1 MKIILYI
8 VAILAAGGAAFFS
21 INHTG
26 KFKKAQQ
33 ARLETIAER
42 KQIASEAE
50 TTEKQL
56 KDLKSALVVAGT
68 KKEEVIQKLDAIKAA
83 GATVERDIG
92 GLEATLQ
99 TQDEDFAELN
109 KAKEELGRIMSGLGD
124 DVTIETLGDKI
135 KEFGENKKAQE
146 TKLEELETLT
156 TAAEKLLAT
165 NRAELD
171 RQMKRDI
178 ERTSRQGRGAMESV
192 VSAVNQDWGFLVIAA
207 GSNSGFTP
215 QTPLIVE
222 RDGKAIGRVRPSSVE
237 PTQTI
242 AEIDLNTLAT
252 GVRLQPGDRVI
263 TAKPSSN

>member
-1 MKIILYI
+1 MKSILYI
-8 VAILAAGGAAFFS
+8 IAILLAGGAAFFS
-21 INHTG
+21 IKQSG
-26 KFKKAQQ
+26 KFKEAQQ
-33 ARLETIAER
+33 TRLETIAEH
-42 KQIASEAE
+42 KQVASAADA
-50 TTEKQL
+50 TEKQL
-56 KDLKSALVVAGT
+56 KDLKSSRVAADA
-68 KKEEVIQKLDAIKAA
+68 KKEEITQKLDALKSA
-83 GATVERDIG
+83 GATIERDVG
-92 GLEATLQ
+92 GLDNTLKNQ
-99 TQDEDFAELN
+99 EGDFEELN
-109 KAKEELGRIMSGLGD
+109 KTKDELSRIMSDLGG
-124 DVTIETLGDKI
+124 DVNIETLGDKI
-135 KEFGENKKAQE
+135 KEFDESKKTQE

-178 ERTSRQGRGAMESV
+178 ERTSRQGRGSMESV

-215 QTPLIVE
+215 QTPLIIE
-222 RDGKAIGRVRPSSVE
+222 RDGKTIGRVRPSSVE

-242 AEIDLNTLAT
+242 AEIDFNTLAT

>member
-1 MKIILYI
+1 MKIILSI
-8 VAILAAGGAAFFS
+8 VAILAAGGAAFLS
-21 INHTG
+21 ISHSG
-26 KFKKAQQ
+26 KFKKVQE
-33 ARLETIAER
+33 ARLATI
-42 KQIASEAE
+42 SEHKEISNQAN

-56 KDLKSALVVAGT
+56 KDLKAALVAANT
-68 KKEEVIQKLDAIKAA
+68 KKEEVVQKLDAFKAA
-83 GATVERDIG
+83 GATIERDIG

-99 TQDEDFAELN
+99 AQDDDFAELN
-109 KAKEELGRIMSGLGD
+109 KAKEELGRIMSDLGGE
-124 DVTIETLGDKI
+124 VTIETLGDKI
-135 KEFGENKKAQE
+135 KEFGDNKKTQE
-146 TKLEELETLT
+146 TKLEELNTLV

-178 ERTSRQGRGAMESV
+178 ERSARQSRGAMEAV

-215 QTPLIVE
+215 QTPLIIE
-222 RDGKAIGRVRPSSVE
+222 RDGKTIGRVRPSSVE

-242 AEIDLNTLAT
+242 AEIDFETLAT

-263 TAKPSSN
+263 TAKPTSN

>member
-1 MKIILYI
+1 MKSILYI
-8 VAILAAGGAAFFS
+8 TAILLAGGAAFFS
-21 INHTG
+21 IKQSG
-26 KFKKAQQ
+26 KFKEVQQ
-33 ARLETIAER
+33 TRLETIAER
-42 KQIASEAE
+42 KKVASDADA
-50 TTEKQL
+50 TEKQL
-56 KDLKSALVVAGT
+56 KDLKSALVVADT
-68 KKEEVIQKLDAIKAA
+68 KKEEIIQKLDALKSA
-83 GATVERDIG
+83 GATIERDLG
-92 GLEATLQ
+92 GLETTLKGQ
-99 TQDEDFAELN
+99 EDDFAELN
-109 KAKEELGRIMSGLGD
+109 KAKDELGRIMTDLGG

-135 KEFGENKKAQE
+135 KAFDESKIAQE
-146 TKLEELETLT
+146 TKLEELQTLT

-222 RDGKAIGRVRPSSVE
+222 RDGKTLGRVRPSSVE

-242 AEIDLNTLAT
+242 AEIDFNTLAT

>member
-1 MKIILYI
+1 MKSILYI
-8 VAILAAGGAAFFS
+8 IAILLAGGAAFFS
-21 INHTG
+21 IKQSG
-26 KFKKAQQ
+26 KFKEAQQ
-33 ARLETIAER
+33 TRLETIAEH
-42 KQIASEAE
+42 KQVASAADA
-50 TTEKQL
+50 TEKQL
-56 KDLKSALVVAGT
+56 KDLKSSLVAADA
-68 KKEEVIQKLDAIKAA
+68 KKEEITQKLDALKSA
-83 GATVERDIG
+83 GATIERDVG
-92 GLEATLQ
+92 GIDNTLKNQ
-99 TQDEDFAELN
+99 EGDFEELN
-109 KAKEELGRIMSGLGD
+109 KTKDELSRIMSDLGG
-124 DVTIETLGDKI
+124 DVNIETLGDKI
-135 KEFGENKKAQE
+135 KEFDESKKTQE

-178 ERTSRQGRGAMESV
+178 ERTSRQGRGSMESV

-215 QTPLIVE
+215 QTPLIIE
-222 RDGKAIGRVRPSSVE
+222 RDGKTLGRVRPSSVE

-242 AEIDLNTLAT
+242 AEIDFNTLAT